1 MTMEEGSDFMTEEEL
16 DAMVAEEEKRLGVGS
31 KEFLQRH
38 NEIMR
43 MIDEARQNGGKSD
56 GTDRT
61 DGDAERS
68 IQPDRDKL

>member
-1 MTMEEGSDFMTEEEL
+1 MTEEEL

>member
-1 MTMEEGSDFMTEEEL
+1 MLSREEL
-16 DAMVAEEEKRLGVGS
+16 DQIAVADEARLGVGS

>member
-1 MTMEEGSDFMTEEEL
+1 MTEEEL

-43 MIDEARQNGGKSD
+43 MIGKARQNGGKSD
-56 GTDRT
+56 GTDST
-61 DGDAERS
+61 DGDTKGS